1 MKHDPFTGDDAQPAA
16 GTRGDLPDP
25 LERIL
30 PDDGAVAGRSPRG
43 SQQQGAVLALDPG
56 QAPQQVSGGS
66 RDAHTGLGGVESD
79 IESDVDGDVVGR
91 DGQRGALGRTCG
103 NEDPAIGPQGMSDE
117 RGRRGGVD
125 AVGRYR
131 GAPAAG
137 QKTPGHAPGT
147 LHDVGNLNGRHT
159 LTFLPCCRTW
169 GRVLRATSEGE
180 ATLRVVEGPVPC

>member
-1 MKHDPFTGDDAQPAA
+1 M
-16 GTRGDLPDP
+16 
-25 LERIL
+25 
-30 PDDGAVAGRSPRG
+30 
-43 SQQQGAVLALDPG
+43 
-56 QAPQQVSGGS
+56 SGGS

-91 DGQRGALGRTCG
+91 NGQRGALGRTCG

-117 RGRRGGVD
+117 GGRRGGVD

-131 GAPAAG
+131 GAPTAG
-137 QKTPGHAPGT
+137 QKTPGRAPGT

-169 GRVLRATSEGE
+169 ERGAPGNI
-180 ATLRVVEGPVPC
+180 